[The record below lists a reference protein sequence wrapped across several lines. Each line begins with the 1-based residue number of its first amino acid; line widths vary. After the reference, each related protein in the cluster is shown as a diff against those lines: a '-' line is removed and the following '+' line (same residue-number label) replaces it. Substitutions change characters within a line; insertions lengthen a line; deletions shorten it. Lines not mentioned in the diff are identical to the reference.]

1 MKPATNLNRT
11 ILLIDDDE
19 DDCLFLSQAL
29 AAITNSITLH
39 CTQSAD
45 HLLESIDCNKPCL
58 IFIDFYLPKKGGLDL
73 LRRIKNHP
81 GYKDIPIVMW
91 STSYMHSNVTAAMY
105 EGAFTFLEK
114 PCCYTD
120 LVVELK
126 SILLQNYIDVQHT

>member
-1 MKPATNLNRT
+1 MKPSASLNRT

-19 DDCLFLSQAL
+19 DDCLFLSRAL
-29 AAITNSITLH
+29 AAITDGITLR

-58 IFIDFYLPKKGGLDL
+58 IFIDFYLPKRSGLDL

-91 STSYMHSNVTAAMY
+91 STSSMHSNVIAAIH
-105 EGAFTFLEK
+105 EGACAFLEK
-114 PCCYTD
+114 PCRYTD

-126 SILLQNYIDVQHT
+126 SILLQNFIEIQHT